1 LADGDIAVN
10 LAVRDVAKLLNVS
23 ERTIYRWIDQGTLPV
38 YRMGDQFKFNRTELL
53 EWATSRRLNVSSE
66 MFTEPENAGTDHC
79 KLSEALRTGGVYYRI
94 EGNDKSSVLRSI
106 VDILRLPEEVD
117 REFLYQVLLARESLG
132 STGIGDGIAIPHVR
146 NPVVLHVTQPGVTL
160 CFLEK
165 PIEFGA
171 LDAQP
176 VHTLFTLISP
186 TVRSHLRMLS
196 LLSFALRE
204 ASFRRILKEQGSRE
218 AILAE
223 VTRIEASLA
232 ASSEA
237 ASAGAGE
244 TR

>member
-1 LADGDIAVN
+1 MN

-38 YRMGDQFKFNRTELL
+38 YRIGDQFKFNRTELL
-53 EWATSRRLNVSSE
+53 EWATSKRLNVSAE
-66 MFTEPENAGTDHC
+66 MFAEPESSATEPC
-79 KLSEALRTGGVYYRI
+79 KLSEALKAGGIFYRI
-94 EGNDKSSVLRSI
+94 DGPEKASVLKS
-106 VDILRLPEEVD
+106 VVEILRLPDEVD

-146 NPVVLHVTQPGVTL
+146 NPVVLHVTQPTVTL
-160 CFLEK
+160 CFLER
-165 PIEFGA
+165 PIDFGA
-171 LDAQP
+171 IDAQP

-204 ASFRRILKEQGSRE
+204 PSFKQILKQQGSRD

-223 VTRIEASLA
+223 VARIEAGLPGA
-232 ASSEA
+232 AQP
-237 ASAGAGE
+237 ASAVGGD
-244 TR
+244 T

>member
-1 LADGDIAVN
+1 MN

-38 YRMGDQFKFNRTELL
+38 YRIGDQFKFNRTELL
-53 EWATSRRLNVSSE
+53 EWATSKRLNVSAD
-66 MFTEPENAGTDHC
+66 MFAEPESTGTEPC
-79 KLSEALRTGGVYYRI
+79 SLLEALKAGGVFYRI
-94 EGNDKSSVLRSI
+94 DGHDKASALKSV
-106 VDILRLPEEVD
+106 VEVLRLPDDVD
-117 REFLYQVLLARESLG
+117 RAFLYQVLLARESLG

-146 NPVVLHVTQPGVTL
+146 NPVVLHVSQPTVTL
-160 CFLEK
+160 CFLER

-171 LDAQP
+171 MDAQP

-196 LLSFALRE
+196 LLTFALRE
-204 ASFRRILKEQGSRE
+204 ASLKRILKEQGSRD

-223 VTRIEASLA
+223 VGRIEVGLA
-232 ASSEA
+232 A
-237 ASAGAGE
+237 AGQATLATGA